1 MNRWCTISAGFV
13 AAPHN
18 RRVQPSRSLE
28 ASSTL
33 REETPGAGLDAVRRQ
48 NLSAIMRRVHLA
60 GPASRS
66 DLANYTGLNRSTVG
80 DLVAE
85 LTALGLVHERAGVR
99 GVPGRPSPI
108 VAANPNGITVLA
120 LEIFNDSIAA
130 AVIGLGGRILARARA
145 ERARDGSSPEATVA
159 RLAGICRTL
168 LEGRADQPPIQA
180 ISVAVAGVV
189 RRTDGDLVV
198 GPNLGWRDVPLADLI
213 RTSLSLGVPVFTG
226 NDADLATLAEHL
238 RGAGIGCDD
247 FVCLW
252 GEVGV
257 GAGIIAG
264 GRPLSGRSGFAGE
277 VGHLPLSPEGRLCH
291 CGARGCWE
299 TEVGEDALLRRAGR
313 AGSGGPLVVDLIL
326 AMADAGD
333 PVAISAI
340 ESSGRWLAIGLAAL
354 IHTLNPERIALGG
367 FFATILPYARDALT
381 AALGELAIEPLA
393 VATIVPARLGAD
405 GPLIGAAELAFEH
418 WLDDPASVPLIDRPE
433 WSSAADRRVAAKEV
447 DATRLAI

>member
-1 MNRWCTISAGFV
+1 
-13 AAPHN
+13 
-18 RRVQPSRSLE
+18 
-28 ASSTL
+28 
-33 REETPGAGLDAVRRQ
+33 
-48 NLSAIMRRVHLA
+48 MRRVHVA

-66 DLANYTGLNRSTVG
+66 DLAIYTGLNRSTVG

-85 LTALGLVHERAGVR
+85 LTARGLVREQAGLR

-108 VAANPNGITVLA
+108 VTADPNGITVLA
-120 LEIFNDSIAA
+120 VAIFDDSLAA
-130 AVIGLGGRILARARA
+130 AVIGTGGRVLARAQV
-145 ERARDGSSPEATVA
+145 ERARDGSAPEATVA

-168 LEGRADQPPIQA
+168 LDGRADQPPIRA
-180 ISVAVAGVV
+180 IGVAVAGVV
-189 RRTDGDLVV
+189 RRTDGELVV
-198 GPNLGWRDVPLADLI
+198 GPNLGWRHVALGELI
-213 RTSLSLGVPVFTG
+213 RTSLGVGVPVFTA

-238 RGAGIGCDD
+238 RGAGMGCDD

-264 GRPLSGRSGFAGE
+264 GRPLTGRSGFAGE
-277 VGHLPLSPEGRLCH
+277 VGHLPLSPARRLCH

-299 TEVGEDALLRRAGR
+299 TEVGEHALLRRAGR
-313 AGSGGPLVVDLIL
+313 AGSGGPMAVDLIL

-333 PVAISAI
+333 PDAISAI
-340 ESSGRWLAIGLAAL
+340 ESSGRWLAIGLATI

-367 FFATILPYARDALT
+367 FLASILPYARDALMST
-381 AALGELAIEPLA
+381 LGELAIEPLA
-393 VATIVPARLGAD
+393 AATIVPARLGAD

-433 WSSAADRRVAAKEV
+433 WSRATDGRAAAKEV
-447 DATRLAI
+447 VATRLAI

>member
-1 MNRWCTISAGFV
+1 MSPWCTISGGFV

-18 RRVQPSRSLE
+18 RRIPPSRSLE
-28 ASSTL
+28 VSTL
-33 REETPGAGLDAVRRQ
+33 HEETPGAGLEAVRRQ
-48 NLSAIMRRVHLA
+48 NLSAILRRVHLA

-80 DLVAE
+80 VLVAE
-85 LTALGLVHERAGVR
+85 LAARGLVHERAGVR

-108 VAANPNGITVLA
+108 VMANPNGIAVLA
-120 LEIFNDSIAA
+120 LEVFNDSLAA
-130 AVIGLGGRILARARA
+130 AVIGLGGHVLARTRV

-159 RLAGICRTL
+159 RLTGICRTL
-168 LEGRADQPPIQA
+168 LDGRADRPSIQA

-189 RRTDGDLVV
+189 RRTDGDVVV

-213 RTSLSLGVPVFTG
+213 RTSLGLGVPVFTG

-238 RGAGIGCDD
+238 RGAGMGCDD

-264 GRPLSGRSGFAGE
+264 GRPLSGQSGFAGE
-277 VGHLPLSPEGRLCH
+277 VGHLPLSPAGRLCH

-299 TEVGEDALLRRAGR
+299 TEVGEDALLRLAGR
-313 AGSGGPLVVDLIL
+313 AGSGGPSAVDQVVAL
-326 AMADAGD
+326 ADAGE
-333 PVAISAI
+333 PAAKCAI

-381 AALGELAIEPLA
+381 RTLGELAIEPLA
-393 VATIVPARLGAD
+393 IATIVPARLGAD

-418 WLDDPASVPLIDRPE
+418 WLDDPASVPLIDRPP
-433 WSSAADRRVAAKEV
+433 WSSTADRRGAAKEV
-447 DATRLAI
+447 DGSRLAM

>member
-1 MNRWCTISAGFV
+1 MLLIPTIV
-13 AAPHN
+13 EIH
-18 RRVQPSRSLE
+18 RSRSLE
-28 ASSTL
+28 GPSTL
-33 REETPGAGLDAVRRQ
+33 HEETPGAGLDAVRRQ

-66 DLANYTGLNRSTVG
+66 DLASYTGLNRSTVG

-85 LTALGLVHERAGVR
+85 LTARGLVHERAGPR

-108 VAANPNGITVLA
+108 VTANPNGITVLA
-120 LEIFNDSIAA
+120 IAIFDDSLAV
-130 AVIGLGGRILARARA
+130 AVIGLGGRVLARETV
-145 ERARDGSSPEATVA
+145 ERARDRSSPEATIA
-159 RLAGICRTL
+159 RVAGICRRL
-168 LEGRADQPPIQA
+168 LDARPDQPPVQA
-180 ISVAVAGVV
+180 IGVAVAGVV
-189 RRTDGDLVV
+189 RRTDGELVV
-198 GPNLGWRDVPLADLI
+198 GPNLGWRHVALGELL
-213 RTSLSLGVPVFTG
+213 RTSLGIDVPAFTA
-226 NDADLATLAEHL
+226 NDADMATLAEHL
-238 RGAGIGCDD
+238 RGAGMGCDD

-277 VGHLPLSPEGRLCH
+277 VGHLPLSPAGRLCH

-299 TEVGEDALLRRAGR
+299 TEVGEHALLERADR
-313 AGSGGPLVVDLIL
+313 AGSGGPGAIDLIV
-326 AMADAGD
+326 ARADAGD
-333 PVAISAI
+333 PVAIGAI
-340 ESSGRWLAIGLAAL
+340 ETSGRRLAVGLATI
-354 IHTLNPERIALGG
+354 IHTLNPERIALAG
-367 FFATILPYARDALT
+367 FFASILPYARDALT
-381 AALGELAIEPLA
+381 EALGELAIEPLA

-433 WSSAADRRVAAKEV
+433 GSSAAGRRVAAKEV

>member
-1 MNRWCTISAGFV
+1 MLLPTIVGI
-13 AAPHN
+13 
-18 RRVQPSRSLE
+18 QPSRSLE
-28 ASSTL
+28 GSSTL
-33 REETPGAGLDAVRRQ
+33 HEETPGAGLDAVRRQ
-48 NLSAIMRRVHLA
+48 NLGAIMRRVHVA

-85 LTALGLVHERAGVR
+85 LTARGLVRERAGLR

-108 VAANPNGITVLA
+108 VMANPNGIAVLA
-120 LEIFNDSIAA
+120 VEIFTDSLAA
-130 AVIGLGGRILARARA
+130 AVIGLGGRVLARARL
-145 ERARDGSSPEATVA
+145 ERPRDGLSPEATVA

-168 LEGRADQPPIQA
+168 LDGRADQPPIHA
-180 ISVAVAGVV
+180 IGVAVAGVV
-189 RRTDGDLVV
+189 RRTDGSLVV
-198 GPNLGWRDVPLADLI
+198 GPNLGWRDVSLADLI
-213 RTSLSLGVPVFTG
+213 RTSLGLEVPVFIA

-277 VGHLPLSPEGRLCH
+277 VGHLPLSPAGRLCH

-313 AGSGGPLVVDLIL
+313 AGSGGPLAVDLIL

-333 PVAISAI
+333 PDAISAI
-340 ESSGRWLAIGLAAL
+340 ESSGRWLAIGLATV

-367 FFATILPYARDALT
+367 FFASILPYARDALT
-381 AALGELAIEPLA
+381 RALGELAIEPLA

-418 WLDDPASVPLIDRPE
+418 WLDDPASVPLIDRPA
-433 WSSAADRRVAAKEV
+433 WSSAADRRGATKEV
-447 DATRLAI
+447 DPTRLAI

>member
-1 MNRWCTISAGFV
+1 LLLLPTIVGI
-13 AAPHN
+13 
-18 RRVQPSRSLE
+18 QPSRSLE
-28 ASSTL
+28 GSSTL
-33 REETPGAGLDAVRRQ
+33 HEETPGAGLDAVRRQ
-48 NLSAIMRRVHLA
+48 NLGAIMRRVHVA

-85 LTALGLVHERAGVR
+85 LTARGLVQERAGLR
-99 GVPGRPSPI
+99 GVPGRPSLI
-108 VAANPNGITVLA
+108 VTAIPNGITVLA
-120 LEIFNDSIAA
+120 VGVFDDSLVA
-130 AVIGLGGRILARARA
+130 AVIGLGGRVLAKARV

-168 LEGRADQPPIQA
+168 LEGRGDQPPIQA

-189 RRTDGDLVV
+189 RRSDGELVV
-198 GPNLGWRDVPLADLI
+198 GPNLGWRHVSLGELL
-213 RTSLSLGVPVFTG
+213 RTSLGIEVPVFTA
-226 NDADLATLAEHL
+226 NDADLAALAEHL
-238 RGAGIGCDD
+238 RGAGVGCDD

-277 VGHLPLSPEGRLCH
+277 VGHLPLSPAGRLCH

-313 AGSGGPLVVDLIL
+313 AGSGGPLAVDLIL

-340 ESSGRWLAIGLAAL
+340 ESSGRWLAIGLATV
-354 IHTLNPERIALGG
+354 IHTLNPERIAMGG
-367 FFATILPYARDALT
+367 FFASILPYARDAMT
-381 AALGELAIEPLA
+381 RALGELAIEPLA

-433 WSSAADRRVAAKEV
+433 WSSAAGRRGAAKEV

>member
-1 MNRWCTISAGFV
+1 MLLLPTIVGSIG
-13 AAPHN
+13 
-18 RRVQPSRSLE
+18 RGSLE
-28 ASSTL
+28 GTSTL
-33 REETPGAGLDAVRRQ
+33 HELTPGAGLDAVRRQ

-85 LTALGLVHERAGVR
+85 LTALGLVRERAGAR

-108 VAANPNGITVLA
+108 VTANPNGITVLA
-120 LEIFNDSIAA
+120 LEIFTDSLAV
-130 AVIGLGGRILARARA
+130 AVIGLGGRILARARI
-145 ERARDGSSPEATVA
+145 ERARDGSSPEVTVA
-159 RLAGICRTL
+159 RLAGICRQL
-168 LEGRADQPPIQA
+168 LEDRADQPSIRA

-213 RTSLSLGVPVFTG
+213 RTSLGFEVPVYTG

-238 RGAGIGCDD
+238 RGAGMGCDD

-277 VGHLPLSPEGRLCH
+277 VGHLPLSPAGRLCH

-299 TEVGEDALLRRAGR
+299 TEVGEDALLRLAGR
-313 AGSGGPLVVDLIL
+313 AGSGGPSAVDQVI
-326 AMADAGD
+326 AMAQAGD
-333 PVAISAI
+333 PAAGTAI
-340 ESSGRWLAIGLAAL
+340 ESSGRWLAVGLAAL

-367 FFATILPYARDALT
+367 FFATILPYVRDALT
-381 AALGELAIEPLA
+381 RTLGELAIEPPA

-418 WLDDPASVPLIDRPE
+418 WLDDPASVPLIDRPL
-433 WSSAADRRVAAKEV
+433 WSNLADRRTATKEV
-447 DATRLAI
+447 DEARVAI

>member
-1 MNRWCTISAGFV
+1 LLLPTIVGSIG
-13 AAPHN
+13 
-18 RRVQPSRSLE
+18 RGRLE
-28 ASSTL
+28 GSSTL
-33 REETPGAGLDAVRRQ
+33 HEETPGAGLEAVRRQ
-48 NLSAIMRRVHLA
+48 NLGAIMRRVHVA

-85 LTALGLVHERAGVR
+85 LTARGLVRERAGQR

-108 VAANPNGITVLA
+108 VTANPNGITVLA
-120 LEIFNDSIAA
+120 VGIFDDSLSA
-130 AVIGLGGRILARARA
+130 AVIGLGGRVLARARV

-168 LEGRADQPPIQA
+168 LDGRADQQPIQA
-180 ISVAVAGVV
+180 IGVAVAGVV
-189 RRTDGDLVV
+189 RRIDGELVI
-198 GPNLGWRDVPLADLI
+198 GPNLGWRHVSLGELI
-213 RTSLSLGVPVFTG
+213 RTSLGLEVPVFTA

-277 VGHLPLSPEGRLCH
+277 VGHLPLSPAGRLCH

-313 AGSGGPLVVDLIL
+313 AGSGGPMAVDLIL
-326 AMADAGD
+326 ALADGGD
-333 PVAISAI
+333 PDAISAI
-340 ESSGRWLAIGLAAL
+340 ESSGHWLAIGLATV

-367 FFATILPYARDALT
+367 FFASILPYARDALT
-381 AALGELAIEPLA
+381 RALGELAIEPLA
-393 VATIVPARLGAD
+393 IATIVPARLGAD

-433 WSSAADRRVAAKEV
+433 WSSVADRRGAAKEV

>member
-1 MNRWCTISAGFV
+1 
-13 AAPHN
+13 
-18 RRVQPSRSLE
+18 
-28 ASSTL
+28 
-33 REETPGAGLDAVRRQ
+33 
-48 NLSAIMRRVHLA
+48 MRRVHVA

-85 LTALGLVHERAGVR
+85 LTARGLVHERAGLR
-99 GVPGRPSPI
+99 GAPGRPSPI
-108 VAANPNGITVLA
+108 VMANPNGITVLA
-120 LEIFNDSIAA
+120 VEIFTDSLAA
-130 AVIGLGGRILARARA
+130 AVIGLGGRVLARARL
-145 ERARDGSSPEATVA
+145 ERPRDGSSPEATVA

-168 LEGRADQPPIQA
+168 LDGRADQPPIHA
-180 ISVAVAGVV
+180 IGVAVAGVV
-189 RRTDGDLVV
+189 RRTDGSLVV
-198 GPNLGWRDVPLADLI
+198 GPNLGWRDVSLAD
-213 RTSLSLGVPVFTG
+213 RTSLGLEVPVFTA

-277 VGHLPLSPEGRLCH
+277 VGHLPLSPAGRLCH

-313 AGSGGPLVVDLIL
+313 AGSGGPLAVDLIL

-333 PVAISAI
+333 PDAISAI
-340 ESSGRWLAIGLAAL
+340 ESSGRWLAIGLATV

-367 FFATILPYARDALT
+367 FFASILPHARDALIR
-381 AALGELAIEPLA
+381 ALGELAIEPLA

-418 WLDDPASVPLIDRPE
+418 WLDDPASVPLIDRPA
-433 WSSAADRRVAAKEV
+433 WSSAADRRGATKEV